1 MAQLCA
7 TFGVLEELGKETELS
22 EAADSLYPI
31 LGIEAVQVRSR
42 ALALESRYPG
52 ILVPRQL
59 ACPQAVFDYESGK
72 KIFLGLQDCR
82 QACF

>member
-1 MAQLCA
+1 ML
-7 TFGVLEELGKETELS
+7 LG
-22 EAADSLYPI
+22 PP
-31 LGIEAVQVRSR
+31 GAVQGPGVQVQG
-42 ALALESRYPG
+42 AGAGPWCGAGLALESRYPG

>member
-1 MAQLCA
+1 MSDLPGREHGGLDALLA
-7 TFGVLEELGKETELS
+7 PHRAHLLVLG
-22 EAADSLYPI
+22 
-31 LGIEAVQVRSR
+31 GWGG
-42 ALALESRYPG
+42 LALESRYPG

>member
-1 MAQLCA
+1 MENQNEPLLIRPS
-7 TFGVLEELGKETELS
+7 G
-22 EAADSLYPI
+22 
-31 LGIEAVQVRSR
+31 
-42 ALALESRYPG
+42 LALESRYPG